1 MENTEKVEG
10 MLEELKPFLSEQ
22 DCWKALGGA
31 EMMDRLIKEG
41 RLKDEQE
48 GAA

>member
-1 MENTEKVEG
+1 MENTAKVEG